1 MFSRHASGAASSLHK
16 AALLLAASTLTLGSG
31 ALAAD
36 VKGAIVA
43 GEVKSELETGDVEPI
58 VIIGQRLGYDAK
70 ASATATKID
79 TPLADVPQSVSVI
92 TGQQIDDQALRS
104 MSDVLRYVPGAT
116 AAQGEG
122 HRDQIVLRGNS
133 STADFFVNGLRD
145 DVQYYRGLYNVDRV
159 EILKGP
165 NAMIFGRGGG
175 GGIVNRV
182 AERPQYRRFAS
193 GALSADSE
201 GAGYG
206 EIDLNAPL
214 GGTVFGRLNAVYER
228 FDNDRRVYGGHR
240 FAINPTLAFEPG
252 SATRIDLGFEYV
264 RDRRVVDRGVPAD
277 ARGRAAPSIA
287 DPARPLDGFDRTFF
301 GDEDVNRTRFDAK
314 IGTARIEHRFSD
326 TLRLSSKALYGDY
339 DKVYQNAF
347 AAGPATIVGGTGTV
361 AIEAYRDPTRRK
373 NLLIQN
379 DLVADFATA
388 GIAHILLVGI
398 DFADQ
403 RTRNERTNG
412 FFDSGVVTTSS
423 GRRTIVPLTDP
434 LAIPP
439 VTFRAGTGNRS
450 VRSEANAVGIYVQDQ
465 VKIGDHVEIIAGLRH
480 DWFKLDLDNLS
491 SGTSFAR
498 KDNFW
503 SPRLGVVVKPLQ
515 DLSVYASFSRS
526 YLPQSGD
533 QFSSLDPTL
542 AALEPERFTNL
553 EVGAKWQVA
562 PQLDVTLAAYRL
574 DRTNTREVDPL
585 TLLTVLT
592 GEQRSTGVEL
602 EVRGQVTK
610 QWSVSGGVAR
620 QNVEVR
626 RTAIAGLAGRRAP
639 LVPKLQASLWSRYDF
654 NPRIGAGLGLTHQS
668 KSFASISNAVVLPA
682 FTRVDAAAFFDVTK
696 AIALQLNVEN
706 VLGNDYF
713 ATAHNDNNIT
723 PGNPRT
729 ARATLRF
736 DF

>member
-1 MFSRHASGAASSLHK
+1 MFIRRAPVAGSAAYRKATMLLAASSLMI
-16 AALLLAASTLTLGSG
+16 GSQ
-31 ALAAD
+31 AIAAD
-36 VKGAIVA
+36 ATAISA
-43 GEVKSELETGDVEPI
+43 AEAEATAEDSEAQQI
-58 VIIGQRLGYDAK
+58 VVVGHRLGYDAK
-70 ASATATKID
+70 VATTATR
-79 TPLADVPQSVSVI
+79 TGTRLQNVPQSVSVI

-104 MSDVLRYVPGAT
+104 MSDVLRYVPGAL

-122 HRDQIVLRGNS
+122 HRDQIVLRGNN
-133 STADFFVNGLRD
+133 STADFFVDGLRD

-182 AERPQYRRFAS
+182 SKRPQDRRLAS
-193 GALSADSE
+193 GAVSADSE
-201 GAGYG
+201 GAGYV
-206 EIDLNAPL
+206 EVDVNAPL
-214 GGTVFGRLNAVYER
+214 GNGVLGRLNAVYER
-228 FDNDRRVYGGHR
+228 FDNDRRIYDGHR
-240 FAINPTLAFEPG
+240 FAINPSVAVEAGP
-252 SATRIDLGFEYV
+252 ATRIDLGVEYI

-301 GDEDVNRTRFDAK
+301 GDEDVNRTRFEAT
-314 IGTARIEHRFSD
+314 IATARVEHRFSD

-347 AAGPATIVGGTGTV
+347 AAGPAAVVGGVESV

-373 NLLIQN
+373 NLLVQT
-379 DLVADFATA
+379 DLIADFATA
-388 GIAHILLVGI
+388 GIAHTLLVGI
-398 DFADQ
+398 DVANQ
-403 RTRNERTNG
+403 RTTNQRING
-412 FFDSGVVTTSS
+412 FFDSGVATTSN
-423 GRRTIVPLTDP
+423 GRRTTVPLTDP
-434 LAIPP
+434 LAIPL
-439 VTFRAGTGNRS
+439 VTFRAGAGNRS
-450 VRSEANAVGIYVQDQ
+450 IRSTANAVGLYVQDQ
-465 VKIGDHVEIIAGLRH
+465 VRIGDHVEIIAGLRH
-480 DWFKLDLDNLS
+480 DWFDLDLDNRT
-491 SGTSFAR
+491 SGVSFAR
-498 KDNFW
+498 KDSFW
-503 SPRLGVVVKPLQ
+503 SPRIGVIAKPTQ
-515 DLSVYASFSRS
+515 DLSLYASFSRS

-553 EVGAKWQVA
+553 EIGAKWQVM

-574 DRTNTREVDPL
+574 DRTNTRETDPI
-585 TLLTVLT
+585 TLLTVLS
-592 GEQRSTGVEL
+592 GEQRSKGVEL
-602 EVRGQVTK
+602 EVRGQVTR
-610 QWSVSGGVAR
+610 QLSVSGGIAR
-620 QNVEVR
+620 QNVEIS
-626 RTAIAGLAGRRAP
+626 RTAVGGLLGRKAP

-654 NPRIGAGLGLTHQS
+654 TPRIGAGLGLYRQS

-682 FTRVDAAAFFDVTK
+682 YTRVDAAAFFDVTR
-696 AIALQLNVEN
+696 AIALQINVEN
-706 VLGNDYF
+706 LLDKDYY

>member
-1 MFSRHASGAASSLHK
+1 M
-16 AALLLAASTLTLGSG
+16 LLAASTLTIGS
-31 ALAAD
+31 AAHAAD
-36 VKGAIVA
+36 TNAADTTLDAAEAEQIV
-43 GEVKSELETGDVEPI
+43 V
-58 VIIGQRLGYDAK
+58 IGQRLGYDAK
-70 ASATATKID
+70 TSATATK
-79 TPLADVPQSVSVI
+79 TETRLVDVPQSVSVI

-133 STADFFVNGLRD
+133 STADFFVDGLRD

-165 NAMIFGRGGG
+165 NAMVFGRGGG
-175 GGIVNRV
+175 GGIINRV
-182 AERPQYRRFAS
+182 SERPQHRRFAS

-206 EIDLNAPL
+206 EIDLNSPL
-214 GGTVFGRLNAVYER
+214 GGAVFGRLNAVYER
-228 FDNDRRVYGGHR
+228 FDNDRRVYDGHR
-240 FAINPTLAFEPG
+240 VAINPTIAFEPG
-252 SATRIDLGFEYV
+252 AATRIDLGFEYV

-301 GDEDVNRTRFDAK
+301 GDEDVNRTRFDAR
-314 IGTARIEHRFSD
+314 IASARIEHRFSD
-326 TLRLSSKALYGDY
+326 TLRLSSKAVYGDY
-339 DKVYQNAF
+339 DKAYQNAF
-347 AAGPATIVGGTGTV
+347 AAGPATIVGGTETV

-373 NLLIQN
+373 NLLVQN
-379 DLVADFATA
+379 DLIADFATA
-388 GIAHILLVGI
+388 GLAHTLLVGI

-403 RTRNERTNG
+403 RTRNERING
-412 FFDSGVVTTSS
+412 FFDSGVATTSG
-423 GRRTIVPLTDP
+423 GRRTIVPLADTI
-434 LAIPP
+434 AIPP
-439 VTFRAGTGNRS
+439 VTFRAGTGNRA
-450 VRSEANAVGIYVQDQ
+450 VRSQANAVGIYVQDQ
-465 VKIGDHVEIIAGLRH
+465 VKIGDHVEIVAGLRH
-480 DWFKLDLDNLS
+480 DWFKLDLDNIT
-491 SGTSFAR
+491 SGTSFSR

-503 SPRLGVVVKPLQ
+503 SPRLGLVVKPT
-515 DLSVYASFSRS
+515 DDVSVYASFSRS

-553 EVGAKWQVA
+553 EVGAKWQA
-562 PQLDVTLAAYRL
+562 TPQLDVTLAAYRL

-592 GEQRSTGVEL
+592 GEQRSMGVEL

-610 QWSVSGGVAR
+610 QLSLSGGIAR

-626 RTAIAGLAGRRAP
+626 RSAVASLAGRKAP

-654 NPRIGAGLGLTHQS
+654 TPRIGAGLGLTHQS

-682 FTRVDAAAFFDVTK
+682 FTRVDAAAFFDVTE

-713 ATAHNDNNIT
+713 ATAHNDNNIS